1 MRVTPANVADI
12 GVVTG
17 LWVELAADQR
27 VHGSHLVAEANREA
41 VREAIARAIV
51 AGEVFVARV
60 NEEIVGFVMVSIE
73 VGRYEQDVHRGTVD
87 NIFVQPDDRGCGIG
101 ALLLGT
107 AERRLAAAG
116 VDVVSLET
124 MADNDAARRFYEG
137 HDYESHRVELEK
149 PIDANAV
156 ESEDDSPD
164 GVVVDEPLPA
174 RDDSDDQTDDAD
186 SNNVAS
192 DDGG

>member
-12 GVVTG
+12 GVVTD
-17 LWVELAADQR
+17 LWVDLAADQR
-27 VHGSHLVAEANREA
+27 AHGSHLVAEPNRQA

-51 AGEVFVARV
+51 ASEMFVARAD
-60 NEEIVGFVMVSIE
+60 EEILGFVMVSIE

-87 NIFVQPDDRGCGIG
+87 NIFVRPDDRGCGIG

-124 MADNDAARRFYEG
+124 MASNDAARRFYEG

-149 PIDANAV
+149 PIDADAV
-156 ESEDDSPD
+156 ASGDDLPD
-164 GVVVDEPLPA
+164 GVVVNEPLPA
-174 RDDSDDQTDDAD
+174 RDDGEDQTDDSD
-186 SNNVAS
+186 SDAVAS
-192 DDGG
+192 DDTG

>member
-27 VHGSHLVAEANREA
+27 VHGSHIVAEANREA
-41 VREAIARAIV
+41 VREAIARAVV

-60 NEEIVGFVMVSIE
+60 NDEIVGFVMVSIE

-137 HDYESHRVELEK
+137 YDYESHRVELEK
-149 PIDANAV
+149 PVDSNAV
-156 ESEDDSPD
+156 ESEGDSPD
-164 GVVVDEPLPA
+164 GVVVDKPLPA
-174 RDDSDDQTDDAD
+174 RDNSDDQTDDAD
-186 SNNVAS
+186 SNTVAS